1 MIARTFF
8 VLFITG
14 FVWFAGSSALA
25 RAADPNT
32 TLVVRVIGTAPISD
46 ENTSGAKD
54 KAVAVALIAAVERA
68 MLSEVSGKLLVSN
81 FSSISAMVH
90 DNTDSFIQGYRVLAE
105 TRLSRTYK
113 VLIDATVSTAKIRSG
128 LVQSGIVADPDN
140 RYKLLLFVSESNF
153 EDLTPQFWWG
163 RGMSHVK
170 TVSDTALSQNLEK
183 KGFEML
189 SHRSLTLQE
198 GTDGGLSD
206 VLSRDQALSLARAAG
221 ADVFVSGTA
230 QAEQAANTMG
240 AARTF
245 TGLLTLS
252 IYRTDTGERIGSVLQ
267 KAVTVHD
274 DEAQGARE
282 ALTAA
287 ASLASD
293 DMAAAIATAMKEEE
307 NKPAMIEVAISGT
320 DFLMNYPKL
329 TRKIAALTGVKR
341 VKQRERQK
349 DTATIVVDYV
359 GTGKTLAKAL
369 MGETFDTFGLNIS
382 EVRRDYLRLDMVAP
396 VSNVVT
402 P

>member
-1 MIARTFF
+1 MNIFARTFIA
-8 VLFITG
+8 LFIVG
-14 FVWFAGSSALA
+14 FVFSAGVLSAA
-25 RAADPNT
+25 PKT
-32 TLVVRVIGTAPISD
+32 TQVVRVIGTAPISD
-46 ENTSGAKD
+46 ENTSAAKD
-54 KAVAVALIAAVERA
+54 QAVAAALIAAVEKA
-68 MLSEVSGKLLVSN
+68 LLAEVSGKLLVSN

-90 DNTDSFIQGYRVLAE
+90 DNTDAFIQGYRVLAE
-105 TRLSRTYK
+105 SRLNSIYK
-113 VLIDATVSTAKIRSG
+113 VMIDATVSTAKIRSG
-128 LVQSGIVADPDN
+128 LVLAGIVADPDN
-140 RYKLLLFVSESNF
+140 RYKLLLIVSESNF

-170 TVSDTALSQNLEK
+170 TVSDTALAENLEN
-183 KGFEML
+183 KGFEIL
-189 SHRSLTLQE
+189 SHRGLTIQE
-198 GTDGGLSD
+198 STGGGLSD
-206 VLSRDQALSLARAAG
+206 VLSTEQALSFARKAG
-221 ADVFVSGTA
+221 ADVFVTGTA

-240 AARTF
+240 EARTF

-287 ASLASD
+287 AKRASD
-293 DMAAAIATAMKEEE
+293 DLAAAIATAMKEEE
-307 NKPAMIEVAISGT
+307 NKPTMIEVAISGA

-329 TRKIAALTGVKR
+329 TRKIATLTGVKR

-359 GTGKTLAKAL
+359 GSGKTLAKAL

-382 EVRRDYLRLDMVAP
+382 EVRRDHLRLDMVAP
-396 VSNVVT
+396 VGNMVT